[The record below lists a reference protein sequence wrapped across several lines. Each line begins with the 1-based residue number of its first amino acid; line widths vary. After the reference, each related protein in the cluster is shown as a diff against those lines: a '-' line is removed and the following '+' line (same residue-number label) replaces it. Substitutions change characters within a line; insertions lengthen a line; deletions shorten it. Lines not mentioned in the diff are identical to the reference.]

1 MYAEMEPGF
10 DETLILPRAVYT
22 PSSGLQAVPSRPR
35 LTAAPVANSPFQP
48 RVTIADLRLPAALVH
63 SQASALADQARA
75 AGARHSMRL
84 WRDACQQSIVSLAR
98 ASTGTPATAVCEALY
113 WELSGEDYHISIT
126 FAREATAIQ

>member
-1 MYAEMEPGF
+1 MYAEMEPDY

-22 PSSGLQAVPSRPR
+22 PSSGLQAAPPR
-35 LTAAPVANSPFQP
+35 LTGAPQAHTGAQP

-84 WRDACQQSIVSLAR
+84 WRDACQESIVSLAR
-98 ASTGTPATAVCEALY
+98 ASTGTPVTVACEALY
-113 WELSGEDYHISIT
+113 WELSGDDYHISVT
-126 FAREATAIQ
+126 FARTATTLQ

>member
-1 MYAEMEPGF
+1 MYAEMGPYT

-22 PSSGLQAVPSRPR
+22 PSSGLQAESLRR
-35 LTAAPVANSPFQP
+35 TAAPRAHSDAQP

-84 WRDACQQSIVSLAR
+84 WRDACQESIVSLAR
-98 ASTGTPATAVCEALY
+98 ASTGTPETAACEALY
-113 WELSGEDYHISIT
+113 WQLSGDDYHISVT
-126 FAREATAIQ
+126 FARTATAMQ